1 MISDIGITASFIN
14 LNNEE
19 IIKMYSIYE
28 IKDHN
33 GVDGGTLNLNANHDA
48 GLKGD
53 LLLSIIPEHGDE
65 TVSVW
70 ISKEQLKEISDLV
83 NK

>member
-1 MISDIGITASFIN
+1 MH
-14 LNNEE
+14 
-19 IIKMYSIYE
+19 SIYE
-28 IKDHN
+28 IEDHN

-53 LLLSIIPEHGDE
+53 FLLSITPEHGDE

-70 ISKEQLKEISDLV
+70 VTKEQIAEM
-83 NK
+83 NKLING